1 MVSRLMINLYEVE
14 TINSN
19 ETKLHIIL
27 RLKKNSVDGV
37 NWFLLGFVLS
47 FDKFFYSKI
56 FSPILFFLNP
66 NRWLTFEYFVT

>member
-1 MVSRLMINLYEVE
+1 MINLYKEE
-14 TINSN
+14 TNSN

-27 RLKKNSVDGV
+27 RLKKNSVMPSDGV

-56 FSPILFFLNP
+56 FSPILFFFNP
-66 NRWLTFEYFVT
+66 NRWITFEYFVT

>member
-1 MVSRLMINLYEVE
+1 MINLYKEG
-14 TINSN
+14 TNCN

>member
-1 MVSRLMINLYEVE
+1 MVSRLMINLYKEE
-14 TINSN
+14 TNSN

-47 FDKFFYSKI
+47 FDEFFYSEI
-56 FSPILFFLNP
+56 FSPIFF
-66 NRWLTFEYFVT
+66 F

>member
-1 MVSRLMINLYEVE
+1 MMNLYKEE
-14 TINSN
+14 TNSN

-27 RLKKNSVDGV
+27 RLKKNSVMPSDGV

-47 FDKFFYSKI
+47 FDKFFYSEI

>member
-1 MVSRLMINLYEVE
+1 MKPNFIF
-14 TINSN
+14 
-19 ETKLHIIL
+19 L
-27 RLKKNSVDGV
+27 RLEKNSVDGV

-66 NRWLTFEYFVT
+66 NRWLTFEYFVTWSLSFEKKRMAFQKGLFR

>member
-1 MVSRLMINLYEVE
+1 MINLYKEE
-14 TINSN
+14 TNSN
-19 ETKLHIIL
+19 ETKETSYYSTF
-27 RLKKNSVDGV
+27 KKNSVMPSDGV